1 MKKENIEFVDQK
13 VEQKEIRKG
22 SVWDVF
28 DGSVLTRERVVKQ
41 LPFVLF
47 ITFLI
52 ILYIGN
58 RYHSE
63 KLIRRTMELQI
74 ELKEL
79 RARAISTA
87 SELEFISRQSEV
99 AKLVENRGLGL
110 NEAVEPPKKITV
122 SKSRKRNEN
131 NLNGSRKEGKKPEKA
146 K

>member
-1 MKKENIEFVDQK
+1 MSRQKENIEFVDQK
-13 VEQKEIRKG
+13 IEQKEIRKG

-28 DGSVLTRERVVKQ
+28 DGSLLTRDTVVRQ

-58 RYHSE
+58 RYHAE
-63 KLIRRTMELQI
+63 KVIRETMQLQT
-74 ELKEL
+74 EVREL

-99 AKLVENRGLGL
+99 ARLINKRSMGLQ
-110 NEAVEPPKKITV
+110 EAVDPPIKITV
-122 SKSRKRNEN
+122 KKGK
-131 NLNGSRKEGKKPEKA
+131 NGKTVH
-146 K
+146 

>member
-1 MKKENIEFVDQK
+1 MAEKKKNIEFVDQK
-13 VEQKEIRKG
+13 IEQGENRKG

-28 DGSVLTRERVVKQ
+28 DGSVLTRDRVVRQ
-41 LPFVLF
+41 LPFALF

-58 RYHSE
+58 RYHAE
-63 KLIRRTMELQI
+63 KLIRETITLQT

-99 AKLVENRGLGL
+99 AKLVERQGLGL
-110 NEAVEPPKKITV
+110 KEAVKPPVKITV
-122 SKSRKRNEN
+122 APS
-131 NLNGSRKEGKKPEKA
+131 KA
-146 K
+146 KDEDH

>member
-1 MKKENIEFVDQK
+1 MSRQKENIEFVDQK
-13 VEQKEIRKG
+13 IEQKEIRKG

-28 DGSVLTRERVVKQ
+28 DGSLLTRDTVVRQ

-58 RYHSE
+58 RYHAE
-63 KLIRRTMELQI
+63 KVIRETMQLQTELV
-74 ELKEL
+74 EL

-99 AKLVENRGLGL
+99 AKMISKRSMGLH
-110 NEAVEPPKKITV
+110 EAVDPPVKITV
-122 SKSRKRNEN
+122 KKGK
-131 NLNGSRKEGKKPEKA
+131 NGKTVH
-146 K
+146 

>member
-1 MKKENIEFVDQK
+1 MAEKKSNVEFVDQK
-13 VEQKEIRKG
+13 IEQKEIRRG

-28 DGSVLTRERVVKQ
+28 DGSVLTKDKVVRQ
-41 LPFVLF
+41 LPFVLY

-63 KLIRRTMELQI
+63 KVIRQTMELQT

-79 RARAISTA
+79 RARSISTA

-99 AKLVENRGLGL
+99 AKLVESKGLGL
-110 NEAVEPPKKITV
+110 KEAVEPPIKITV
-122 SKSRKRNEN
+122 AKGRKRNEDD
-131 NLNGSRKEGKKPEKA
+131 
-146 K
+146 

>member
-1 MKKENIEFVDQK
+1 MSRQKENIEFVDQK
-13 VEQKEIRKG
+13 IEQKEIRKG

-28 DGSVLTRERVVKQ
+28 DGSLLTRDTVVRQ

-58 RYHSE
+58 RYHAE
-63 KLIRRTMELQI
+63 KVIRETMQLQT
-74 ELKEL
+74 EVREL

-99 AKLVENRGLGL
+99 AKLISKRSMGLQ
-110 NEAVEPPKKITV
+110 EAVDPPIKITV
-122 SKSRKRNEN
+122 KKGK
-131 NLNGSRKEGKKPEKA
+131 NGKTVH
-146 K
+146 

>member
-1 MKKENIEFVDQK
+1 MTRQKGNIEFVDQK
-13 VEQKEIRKG
+13 IEQKEIRKG
-22 SVWDVF
+22 SVWDLF
-28 DGSVLTRERVVKQ
+28 DGSLLTRETVVRQ

-63 KLIRRTMELQI
+63 KVIRETMQLQTELR
-74 ELKEL
+74 EL

-99 AKLVENRGLGL
+99 ARMIEERSMGLH
-110 NEAVEPPKKITV
+110 EAVDPPVKITV
-122 SKSRKRNEN
+122 QKGRN
-131 NLNGSRKEGKKPEKA
+131 GKNIH
-146 K
+146 

>member
-1 MKKENIEFVDQK
+1 MNRKKKNIEFVDQK

-28 DGSVLTRERVVKQ
+28 DGSVLTRDTVVRQ

-58 RYHSE
+58 RYHAE
-63 KLIRRTMELQI
+63 KIIRETLQLQT

-99 AKLVENRGLGL
+99 ARLLEKRSMGLQ
-110 NEAVEPPKKITV
+110 EAVDPPVKITV
-122 SKSRKRNEN
+122 KKGRN
-131 NLNGSRKEGKKPEKA
+131 GKA
-146 K
+146 VH